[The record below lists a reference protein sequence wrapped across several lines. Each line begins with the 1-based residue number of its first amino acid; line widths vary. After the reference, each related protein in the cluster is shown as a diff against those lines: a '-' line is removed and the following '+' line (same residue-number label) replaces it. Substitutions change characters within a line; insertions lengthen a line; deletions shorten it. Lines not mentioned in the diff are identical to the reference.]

1 MHTHPDAMKS
11 PCPADAPIY
20 TALLPQLRAG
30 TLSQPEQ
37 EALRGHLARCASCR
51 EQAARTADQVV
62 EDAVRQ
68 HYGAPA
74 AQEPFLTLDAI
85 RRRASLSGTDEVVA
99 RPHEPLAISYGDNI
113 MAIDE
118 THDSP
123 DSHDAND
130 TGDTDDT
137 RDSGDTL
144 PEAPITDGPAPM
156 AFKQP
161 TRWRAAMAVVATV
174 ALISLF
180 ALLLHSFA
188 AGSGAPSTG
197 PARNGAGNEQQTAT
211 PNSTTGAQQQPH
223 NVRWQ
228 ALDNMTY
235 SSTTFTQTPY
245 PVFSPN
251 NPDIVYETS
260 LSPMSA
266 RRSDDG
272 GKTWQDLDLPAT
284 VDQAI
289 ELELFASP
297 LDAQTAFL
305 TVTVNLAYGQGPEG
319 CPSSSRASTKAHGN
333 ILASGQMPCSTT
345 YRTTDEGKSWKAIS
359 FPVNGTI
366 STPFSDSAPYAGTLI
381 QAQGARLYALLTC
394 GPTCGGGS
402 GRLAQS
408 SDGGATWQVADAG
421 GLGSGVCD
429 YVAQPN
435 SAIIFAAVSR
445 GSCDVL
451 NSPTLAIDRSDD
463 AGNNWV
469 HVSYLPKGA
478 SQGMASVIVGGKAL
492 LVVNLPA
499 VDWQPHII
507 SVGQSASEFLVSAD
521 GGHTFKT
528 SPLAGVP
535 DKAQPIIA
543 PLIVESDG
551 SLVVAF
557 SSSNGELAK
566 LYTWKLGQANWRQF
580 APAPNGVLASL
591 LHTVSPGGGETFWAV
606 TRDAGAQQANNV
618 LYTYSVA
625 SYQP

>member
-1 MHTHPDAMKS
+1 MYTNPDAMKS

-20 TALLPQLRAG
+20 AALLPRLRAG

-37 EALRGHLARCASCR
+37 EALRRHLTRCASCR
-51 EQAARTADQVV
+51 EQAAQTADQVV

-74 AQEPFLTLDAI
+74 AEAPFLTLDVI
-85 RRRASLSGTDEVVA
+85 RRRASLGGTDGADEVVRA
-99 RPHEPLAISYGDNI
+99 PRESREPLHIYDGDNV
-113 MAIDE
+113 MAIDDTPGAPD
-118 THDSP
+118 THDTQDTQP
-123 DSHDAND
+123 D
-130 TGDTDDT
+130 TPTF
-137 RDSGDTL
+137 
-144 PEAPITDGPAPM
+144 EGPAQP
-156 AFKQP
+156 AIKPP
-161 TRWRAAMAVVATV
+161 TRWRAAVAIMATV

-188 AGSGAPSTG
+188 AGAGAPNTG
-197 PARNGAGNEQQTAT
+197 PAGNDNSNQTAN
-211 PNSTTGAQQQPH
+211 PNATIGAQQHQQQPPSG
-223 NVRWQ
+223 RWQ
-228 ALDNMTY
+228 AVDSMTY

-245 PVFSPN
+245 PVFSPK

-260 LSPMSA
+260 LSPVSA
-266 RRSDDG
+266 RRSIDG
-272 GKTWQDLDLPAT
+272 GKTWQGLDLPT
-284 VDQAI
+284 SVEQAI
-289 ELELFASP
+289 EMEIFASP
-297 LDAQTAFL
+297 LDAHTAFL
-305 TVTVNLAYGQGPEG
+305 TVTVNLAYGQGTNG
-319 CPSSSRASTKAHGN
+319 CPSSSRASVAAHGN
-333 ILASGQMPCSTT
+333 ILASGQVPCSTT
-345 YRTTDEGKSWKAIS
+345 YRSADEGKTWKAIS

-366 STPFSDSAPYAGTLI
+366 STPYSDSAPYAGALI
-381 QAQGARLYALLTC
+381 QAQGTRLYAMLTC
-394 GPTCGGGS
+394 GPTCSGAG
-402 GRLAQS
+402 GRLVKS
-408 SDGGATWQVADAG
+408 SNGGATWQVADAG

-429 YVAQPN
+429 YAAQPN
-435 SAIIFAAVSR
+435 SNVIFAAVSR

-463 AGNNWV
+463 AGNSWV

-478 SQGMASVIVGGKAL
+478 SQGMASVIVGGKAV

-507 SVGQSASEFLVSAD
+507 NVGQSASEFLVSAD
-521 GGHTFKT
+521 GGHTFKAA
-528 SPLAGVP
+528 PLAGVP
-535 DKAQPIIA
+535 DKAQPTVA

-566 LYTWKLGQANWRQF
+566 LYIWKLGQASWRMF

-591 LHTVSPGGGETFWAV
+591 LRTVSSSGVETFWAV
-606 TRDAGAQQANNV
+606 TRDAGVQQNNNL